1 MKDETNSARKK
12 AMEVLLAK
20 IEAPNI
26 TPDVAMFY
34 NFGNDWLDCFDAYN
48 GSLDAA
54 KALHEAVVPG
64 WKVTYL
70 GQQEDGWMV
79 VLARVGPLTGF
90 DGKHPNNPARSWLIA
105 ILKVLIERLHHER

>member
-1 MKDETNSARKK
+1 MTDYHKVERKR
-12 AMEVLLAK
+12 ALEDLLAK

-70 GQQEDGWMV
+70 GQQEDGWTV

-105 ILKVLIERLHHER
+105 ILKVLIERQSYAR